1 MRGFEVELVWRSSD
15 LSMLTQVPLK
25 QRASAS
31 YGMQWSAVQ
40 CDAISTGK
48 LHQFRVRSR
57 LQRPTRNAR

>member
-15 LSMLTQVPLK
+15 LCMLTQVPLK

-40 CDAISTGK
+40 CSAMQSVQGSYTS
-48 LHQFRVRSR
+48 LE
-57 LQRPTRNAR
+57 